1 MAHLPDRTQFSAL
14 AATSRLVPVYRRLF
28 ADALTP
34 LSAFARL
41 DAGESACLFESVVGG
56 EKVGRYSF
64 LGADPFLRLEARGRR
79 VRVVDGGH
87 TDTFESDDPLAELE
101 RRVADY
107 RPARLPELP
116 PFTSGAVGYAAYDAV
131 RYVERLPNEPPDD
144 LGLPDLDFAFYDR
157 LVVFDNATKAIDVVV
172 LARIDDPSA
181 TGVER
186 AYADACRRIDETIS
200 RLAAP
205 SDWPP
210 PADIGPRHEPRCL
223 ADGTTRS
230 AFGREAFLRAVER
243 SIEYIRAGDI
253 FQVVL
258 SRRLEVPFASPPLEL
273 YRTLRVVNPSPFMFY
288 LRSPSCTLVGSS
300 PEIMVR
306 AVDGTV
312 TVRPLAGTR
321 RRGGTPEEDR
331 ALAEDL
337 LADPKERAEH
347 VMLIDLGRNDV
358 GRVAVVGSVEL
369 SDVMTIERYSHV
381 MHLTSN
387 VTGRLRPGLTAFDA
401 LRACLPAGT
410 VSGAPKIRAMEI
422 IDELEPVRRGPYAGA
437 VGYVDFAGSMDTCI
451 ALRTIVVKDGR
462 AFVQSGAGIV
472 ADSVPEREFEETVN
486 KARGLLLSIEMTAE
500 RLAAAAEAG
509 PRRRVRE

>member
-1 MAHLPDRTQFSAL
+1 MI
-14 AATSRLVPVYRRLF
+14 RL
-28 ADALTP
+28 
-34 LSAFARL
+34 
-41 DAGESACLFESVVGG
+41 
-56 EKVGRYSF
+56 
-64 LGADPFLRLEARGRR
+64 
-79 VRVVDGGH
+79 
-87 TDTFESDDPLAELE
+87 
-101 RRVADY
+101 
-107 RPARLPELP
+107 
-116 PFTSGAVGYAAYDAV
+116 
-131 RYVERLPNEPPDD
+131 VERLPNVNPDPLD
-144 LGLPDLDFAFYDR
+144 LPDSVMTRPSVVA
-157 LVVFDNATKAIDVVV
+157 VFDAIAQEIILATSVRPAAASPAEAYAAAEAR
-172 LARIDDPSA
+172 LAAVIADLQRPTPPLSGAAKPEPDRFTTPVDRETYRGI
-181 TGVER
+181 VER
-186 AYADACRRIDETIS
+186 AKD
-200 RLAAP
+200 
-205 SDWPP
+205 
-210 PADIGPRHEPRCL
+210 
-223 ADGTTRS
+223 
-230 AFGREAFLRAVER
+230 
-243 SIEYIRAGDI
+243 YIRAGDI

-258 SRRLEVPFASPPLEL
+258 SRRLDLPFAGPPLEI

-288 LRSPSCTLVGSS
+288 LRSPACTLVGSS

-321 RRGGTPEEDR
+321 RRGASPEEDR

-358 GRVAVVGSVEL
+358 GRVAAVGTVEL

-387 VTGRLRPGLTAFDA
+387 VTGRLRPELSAFDA

-410 VSGAPKIRAMEI
+410 VSGAPKIRAMQI

-472 ADSVPEREFEETVN
+472 ADSVPESEFEETLN
-486 KARGLLLSIEMTAE
+486 KARGLLVSIEMTAD
-500 RLAAAAEAG
+500 RLAAAG
-509 PRRRVRE
+509 DVP